1 MKRITWLIVL
11 CVGSMM
17 AFAQQ
22 KPRIVVLIS
31 DDQSYQNS
39 GAYDSKLG
47 NNLNI
52 ARIPFEI
59 RFNKTDV
66 TNFFC
71 DPRGPMLLMGTY
83 NHRMYLRTMNR

>member
-1 MKRITWLIVL
+1 MKKITWLIVL

-22 KPRIVVLIS
+22 KPNIVIIIS
-31 DDQSYQNS
+31 YHQSYQNS

-47 NNLNI
+47 HTPNI
-52 ARIPFEI
+52 DRIPFEI

-71 DPRGPMLLMGTY
+71 DTRGPMLLMGTY
-83 NHRMYLRTMNR
+83 NHRMY